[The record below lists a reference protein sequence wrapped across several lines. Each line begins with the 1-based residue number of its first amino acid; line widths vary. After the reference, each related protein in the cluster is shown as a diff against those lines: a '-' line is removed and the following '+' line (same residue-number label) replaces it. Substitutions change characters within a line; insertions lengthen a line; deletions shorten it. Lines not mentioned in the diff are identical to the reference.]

1 MGLELVS
8 RDFKENMG
16 FWMVYE
22 GHNGMGRHIL
32 SLTDDVNMERVV
44 TARSLGDKTGED
56 TRLP

>member
-22 GHNGMGRHIL
+22 GHSGVGRHIL
-32 SLTDDVNMERVV
+32 SLKDDVNMGRVV
-44 TARSLGDKTGED
+44 TARCLGDKTGED
-56 TRLP
+56 TGLP